1 MKKTIYSAVRIESRG
16 LPGFRRMARYLSD
29 ARHLAW
35 QLTVRDIKGLY
46 RQSFLGFGW
55 AFIMPLANSIVWIFL
70 QVTGII
76 RIESTGMSYPL
87 FAFSG
92 ALLWSVFMESLQAP
106 LTMTTNA
113 RSMLSKVRFPYEAI
127 LLSGIYQTL
136 FNGMIKVALILV
148 VFISFGI
155 YPGLNLLLFPFAFLS
170 LILMGTAIG
179 LFLTPA
185 GMLYTDVGRSLP
197 IILQLLMYTTP
208 VVFPIPSQGWIS
220 VFFHYNPLTQIF
232 MPCRDWLTGTAT
244 IYMNGFL
251 IVNGAMIL
259 LLLFSWMVYRLVMP
273 VIVER
278 MNA

>member
-1 MKKTIYSAVRIESRG
+1 MKKTIYSSGRIESRR
-16 LPGFRRMARYLSD
+16 LPDFRRMAGYLLE

-46 RQSFLGFGW
+46 RQSFLGLGW
-55 AFIMPLANSIVWIFL
+55 AFIMPMANSIVWIFL

-76 RIESTGMSYPL
+76 RIESTGMAYPL

-127 LLSGIYQTL
+127 ILSGIYQTL

-155 YPGLNLLLFPFAFLS
+155 YPGLNLLLFPIAFLS

-185 GMLYTDVGRSLP
+185 GMLYTDVGRSIP

-244 IYMNGFL
+244 IYLSGFL
-251 IVNGAMIL
+251 IVNGVMIL

>member
-1 MKKTIYSAVRIESRG
+1 MKKTVYSSDHSGTRG
-16 LPGFRRMARYLSD
+16 LPRFGLMISYLAE

-35 QLTVRDIKGLY
+35 QLTVRDIKALY
-46 RQSFLGFGW
+46 RQSFLGLGW
-55 AFIMPLANSIVWIFL
+55 AFIMPVANSVVWIFL

-113 RSMLSKVRFPYEAI
+113 KSMLSKVSFPYEAI
-127 LLSGIYQTL
+127 LLSGIYQTI
-136 FNGMIKVALILV
+136 FNGLIKVILILA

-155 YPGLNLLLFPFAFLS
+155 YPGINLLLFPLAFLS

-179 LFLTPA
+179 LFLTPV
-185 GMLYTDVGRSLP
+185 GMLYTDVGRSIP

-208 VVFPIPSQGWIS
+208 VVFPIPSRGWIS
-220 VFFHYNPLTQIF
+220 VFFHYNPLTQVF

-251 IVNGAMIL
+251 VVTGAMIL